1 MEPHFRH
8 TTVASQVEMSKF
20 NLFRSVIIVA
30 NLVLVLT
37 DGLGWGHVCLEYICM
52 PPSILMI
59 LCSYILGGSY
69 QVFKVLVTLVRGGL
83 FSIFVYSVCRG
94 LDWISGQQNR
104 VSKHI
109 LLRLSILDNFL
120 ANSILDLI
128 IFIYHFLWNSY
139 LAAGLKE

>member
-1 MEPHFRH
+1 
-8 TTVASQVEMSKF
+8 MSKF

-83 FSIFVYSVCRG
+83 FSIFVHSVCRG
-94 LDWISGQQNR
+94 LDWISGQ
-104 VSKHI
+104 
-109 LLRLSILDNFL
+109 
-120 ANSILDLI
+120 
-128 IFIYHFLWNSY
+128 
-139 LAAGLKE
+139 